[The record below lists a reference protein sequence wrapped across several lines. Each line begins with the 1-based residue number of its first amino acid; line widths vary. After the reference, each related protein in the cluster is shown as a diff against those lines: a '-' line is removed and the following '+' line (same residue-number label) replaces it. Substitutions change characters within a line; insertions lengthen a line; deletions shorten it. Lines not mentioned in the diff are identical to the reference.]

1 MAKKTKKTIVFIWAG
16 LTATLMPLSG
26 CALLGISED
35 SSRDP
40 AALMEKQQERV
51 KKALISRELTTG
63 MNMSQVFRVWGQPGD
78 VEVSGAR
85 GSGPG
90 GHGNERWTYYDG
102 LSQGLGT
109 SRIVYFEQGKVVGW
123 DTIHP
128 R

>member
-1 MAKKTKKTIVFIWAG
+1 MVKKSKKAIVFICA
-16 LTATLMPLSG
+16 LVFTTLLPLSG
-26 CALLGISED
+26 CALLGIDSD

-40 AALMEKQQERV
+40 AALMEKQRERV

-63 MNMSQVFRVWGQPGD
+63 MNMSQVYRVWGQPGD
-78 VEVSGAR
+78 VEVSGR
-85 GSGPG
+85 GGT
-90 GHGNERWTYYDG
+90 GNERWTYYDG
-102 LSQGLGT
+102 LSQGLGS